1 MALSRTTR
9 VNLLLG
15 NGHFLSH
22 FYALVPAAAV
32 PGMAGGIPGELRRTR
47 PCGRADVRVDR
58 TVADAGRIS
67 GGSLWRA
74 SVPDR
79 RRAGDVAVHHRH
91 GICHQLLADPAA
103 GAALGHGQF
112 GVPPGGLCDPVGLGG
127 QGPHGPR
134 ICAAHVQRQPGL
146 CGRATDHGAA
156 GGDDRLAR
164 QPDPGRAARHPGG
177 GVHRAAERHPEGSG
191 SPRGRAC
198 RADAVRP
205 RAADEPH
212 DAAVLRLLPAG
223 LDGGRRRAVLADH
236 GAPHGEG
243 PDAGNRVRRR

>member
-22 FYALVPAAAV
+22 FYALCLPPLFLAWQTAFQVSFAELGLAV
-32 PGMAGGIPGELRRTR
+32 ALMSGSTA
-47 PCGRADVRVDR
+47 
-58 TVADAGRIS
+58 TVADAGGLP

-79 RRAGDVAVHHRH
+79 RRAADVAVHHRD

-103 GAALGHGQF
+103 GAAVGHGQL

-134 ICAAHVQRQPGL
+134 VRAAHVQRQPGL
-146 CGRATDHGAA
+146 CGRAAADGAV

-164 QPDPGRAARHPGG
+164 QPDHW
-177 GVHRAAERHPEGSG
+177 SG
-191 SPRGRAC
+191 CSAYRWWCPSCC
-198 RADAVRP
+198 RVAS
-205 RAADEPH
+205 
-212 DAAVLRLLPAG
+212 
-223 LDGGRRRAVLADH
+223 
-236 GAPHGEG
+236 
-243 PDAGNRVRRR
+243 